1 MIPQTDA
8 ENENEEAEQLI
19 IHELDQ
25 ISSPSVLVIYEAK
38 ENEADN
44 SGQLTSPSQPQTP
57 ITTQTMEKNDQQLAS
72 VNTLHT
78 PSPRF
83 TRFLRREE
91 EPDSRRSTPTMVD
104 CEENADDFNDA
115 EGPNEH
121 AESQPD
127 VVPVVE
133 PGTQN
138 DRSVTVTR
146 QEVLALSNMLERIP
160 RDFFNVEGG
169 PTSSRLSLNVI
180 ADPPISPVRDAPTT
194 SQEDTRETTQ
204 EGSGTQSEGENQID
218 SRRKRRRPRYSL
230 TTAMLR
236 KHPVLQFFATG
247 PQNKER
253 DPHRWWCR
261 VCRVELS
268 LKTRGALELL
278 SHYRT
283 DTHLTKEH
291 RIRLEIPGMTLYD
304 KQERALLG
312 LELQEAKRAAR
323 VAHPIVPQLD
333 GCRLLVGQERLP
345 DLTSNSSPSEDVLA
359 QIGLLEHGL
368 RHGGHVSIL
377 IGIWEDMVKL
387 SPNNSQSSIYNWSN
401 HRLFVSIIPF
411 PSSFFYFFDS

>member
-57 ITTQTMEKNDQQLAS
+57 ITTLTTEKNDQQLAS

-138 DRSVTVTR
+138 DRSVIVTR

-180 ADPPISPVRDAPTT
+180 ADPPIFKCVEWNFPLK
-194 SQEDTRETTQ
+194 Q
-204 EGSGTQSEGENQID
+204 EGPLNY
-218 SRRKRRRPRYSL
+218 SRI
-230 TTAMLR
+230 
-236 KHPVLQFFATG
+236 TG
-247 PQNKER
+247 PI
-253 DPHRWWCR
+253 
-261 VCRVELS
+261 
-268 LKTRGALELL
+268 
-278 SHYRT
+278 
-283 DTHLTKEH
+283 LT
-291 RIRLEIPGMTLYD
+291 
-304 KQERALLG
+304 
-312 LELQEAKRAAR
+312 
-323 VAHPIVPQLD
+323 
-333 GCRLLVGQERLP
+333 
-345 DLTSNSSPSEDVLA
+345 
-359 QIGLLEHGL
+359 
-368 RHGGHVSIL
+368 
-377 IGIWEDMVKL
+377 
-387 SPNNSQSSIYNWSN
+387 
-401 HRLFVSIIPF
+401 
-411 PSSFFYFFDS
+411 